1 MVALIFVKCEPSL
14 CEVSKFYNNCMIK
27 EPLEVT
33 LFAFQANFRFTGTNF
48 ADTKSDKDSL
58 N

>member
-1 MVALIFVKCEPSL
+1 
-14 CEVSKFYNNCMIK
+14 MIK

-33 LFAFQANFRFTGTNF
+33 LFAFQGNFRFTHTNF
-48 ADTKSDKDSL
+48 TDTKFDKDSL